1 MNIYPNTNYAS
12 SGSAHTLGAT
22 SLAGRAQATRAKYI
36 FGITSAILRVMRR
49 GLFVFARIFDGIAK
63 QRDCQAKQIV
73 AFYGQDRSPDSI
85 EREIGTAHPG
95 KEPEFKL
102 GAWHWH

>member
-1 MNIYPNTNYAS
+1 MNIYPNSIYAR
-12 SGSAHTLGAT
+12 SGPARTLGAAWF
-22 SLAGRAQATRAKYI
+22 AGKARGTRAKNI